1 MNILSTVLLFVTSAY
16 ALPIHSNTN
25 GYTPDASGFVLT
37 YEEVAIREQLKLLK
51 VYGGTISA
59 ILLLAALFSN
69 TKLQQTY
76 FVLCSMIVSLYL
88 IIV

>member
-1 MNILSTVLLFVTSAY
+1 MNFLNTLLLFVTTSY
-16 ALPIHSNTN
+16 ALPIHSDYHGDTS
-25 GYTPDASGFVLT
+25 DASGFVLT

-59 ILLLAALFSN
+59 ILLLAALFSK

-88 IIV
+88 MIV